1 MKIGLWNRLHI
12 EIQWF
17 QLLDESFSFFFFFEK
32 IAYNVCFLKLTNKDI
47 DFEKKI
53 RPCCIDN
60 KKRNQAK
67 INIIQG
73 YTFCEGDR
81 H

>member
-1 MKIGLWNRLHI
+1 M
-12 EIQWF
+12 F
-17 QLLDESFSFFFFFEK
+17 VFF
-32 IAYNVCFLKLTNKDI
+32 KLSNKDI

-67 INIIQG
+67 INIILLILFVKVID
-73 YTFCEGDR
+73 TR
-81 H
+81 SI

>member
-1 MKIGLWNRLHI
+1 MKIGLWNRFHI
-12 EIQWF
+12 EIHWF
-17 QLLDESFSFFFFFEK
+17 QLWDESFSFFLEK
-32 IAYNVCFLKLTNKDI
+32 IAYNVFFKLTNKDI

-67 INIIQG
+67 INIILG
-73 YTFCEGDR
+73 YTFCEVDR
-81 H
+81 Y